1 MYDIKKWYDPA
12 RPESI
17 EEYALKL
24 QGKTF
29 FNVMEERG
37 NVVRSNIVAYANK
50 FRKGGLGNLLEEV
63 NFWYN

>member
-1 MYDIKKWYDPA
+1 MYDIKKGYNPA

-24 QGKTF
+24 QGKIF

-37 NVVRSNIVAYANK
+37 NVDGQQYC
-50 FRKGGLGNLLEEV
+50 GLC
-63 NFWYN
+63 

>member
-1 MYDIKKWYDPA
+1 MYDVKKGYDPA
-12 RPESI
+12 KPESI

-29 FNVMEERG
+29 FNVIEERG
-37 NVVRSNIVAYANK
+37 NVDRSNIVAYANK

-63 NFWYN
+63 YFGYN